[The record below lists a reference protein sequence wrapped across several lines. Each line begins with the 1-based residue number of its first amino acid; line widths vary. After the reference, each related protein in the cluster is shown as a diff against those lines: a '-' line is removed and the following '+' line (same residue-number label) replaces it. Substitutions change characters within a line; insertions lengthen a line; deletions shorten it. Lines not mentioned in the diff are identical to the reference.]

1 MYFNNRAIV
10 NFHRSWC
17 ETCKGLSSPS
27 CQQKKHKITDFIAED
42 VEEHDTLVVQVE
54 SGAQEALDKRNKGEE
69 PLVIERDQLKAKL
82 DTVVAQIE
90 ENQVA
95 KGKLCV
101 VIANCKEMKKLD
113 PASKVAVSM
122 RKNLEKKLKEVK
134 EEIQLADQFLK
145 RTNPAAVGQPQVFTA
160 LFFPFID
167 ILSELIDNYVSF

>member
-1 MYFNNRAIV
+1 M
-10 NFHRSWC
+10 
-17 ETCKGLSSPS
+17 
-27 CQQKKHKITDFIAED
+27 TDFLAKD
-42 VEEHDTLVVQVE
+42 VEEHDTLVVQVD

-69 PLVIERDQLKAKL
+69 PLVVERDQLRTRL
-82 DTVVAQIE
+82 IVVEAQIE
-90 ENQVA
+90 ENHVA
-95 KGKLCV
+95 KEKLTV

-113 PASKVAVSM
+113 PASKALTNLSM